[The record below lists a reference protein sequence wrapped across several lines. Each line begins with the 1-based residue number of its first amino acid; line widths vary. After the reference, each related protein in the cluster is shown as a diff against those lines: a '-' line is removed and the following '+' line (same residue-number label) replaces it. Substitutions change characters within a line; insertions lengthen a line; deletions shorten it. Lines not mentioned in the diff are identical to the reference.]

1 MSCALVLATAACS
14 GDDDSGSGTAA
25 STKPPPP
32 GDPIKLSV
40 MAPVDGIAAQPEV
53 IQGAEAAVAAVNDD
67 GGIKDPSGG
76 PNRPLALVKCEIK
89 AADDPEAKPLDC
101 AKDAI
106 SEGVIA
112 NASKYAF
119 SQAGTKAFQTANIPL
134 VGTIGVDAEDYTNP
148 AVFMLFGG
156 AIETAGAGAAL
167 QDAGAKTVALISADN
182 PGGRFLPQFIKP
194 VLEDESDLVN
204 ETYLPLDPSVD
215 VTPFVARVVRANPD
229 GVAIAES
236 TDLSVKL
243 VTALRQAGYQGKIAP
258 SSLNPD
264 AIDKLG
270 SAAEGLIVAGSYE
283 AVTTKSNPTIDQY
296 VTEMDRYAKDA
307 AQDEF
312 SLNAWVSIHF
322 IADQLTKL
330 PKIDATSLFDA
341 LNASPMVDLGVAP
354 PFKLGNGNTFVGLPR
369 IPRATVQYQ
378 KVEDG
383 KIVRNGDFVDLDTLA
398 ES

>member
-1 MSCALVLATAACS
+1 
-14 GDDDSGSGTAA
+14 
-25 STKPPPP
+25 
-32 GDPIKLSV
+32 
-40 MAPVDGIAAQPEV
+40 
-53 IQGAEAAVAAVNDD
+53 
-67 GGIKDPSGG
+67 
-76 PNRPLALVKCEIK
+76 
-89 AADDPEAKPLDC
+89 
-101 AKDAI
+101 
-106 SEGVIA
+106 
-112 NASKYAF
+112 
-119 SQAGTKAFQTANIPL
+119 
-134 VGTIGVDAEDYTNP
+134 
-148 AVFMLFGG
+148 MLFGG

-167 QDAGAKTVALISADN
+167 QDAGAKTIALISADN

-215 VTPFVARVVRANPD
+215 VTPFVARVVRADPD

-270 SAAEGLIVAGSYE
+270 SAAEGLVVAGSYE
-283 AVTTKSNPTIDQY
+283 AVTTTSNPTTKQY
-296 VTEMDRYAKDA
+296 VTEMDRYAEDA

-312 SLNAWVSIHF
+312 SLNAWLSIHF
-322 IADQLTKL
+322 IADELAKL
-330 PKIDATSLFDA
+330 PAIDAKSFFDA
-341 LNASPMVDLGVAP
+341 LDAGPMVDLGVAP
-354 PFKLGNGNTFVGLPR
+354 PFALGNGNTFVGLPR

-383 KIVRNGDFVDLDTLA
+383 KIVANGDFVDLDTLA
-398 ES
+398 GT